1 MSNARGDN
9 FTLPA
14 GLSEA
19 DLLDA
24 LEGAPMLADRRAMVD
39 AAIRADARL
48 AATMNSMRADRATMA
63 TLDSRVRAPEGLL
76 SMVEARLEREALA
89 ALAAPAAAEAG
100 TLRVS
105 AMTFERPSPFRALL
119 ESLLVRRLALAA
131 SLLLAI
137 GLGVWGIVSGIR
149 NWPHAGPGSGA
160 NLAQNPVP
168 APTITPDPSPID
180 DATGIARATPGQIDA
195 ATIALLAPTSPLD
208 GPGIAADGTVYD
220 APALA
225 GLARE
230 GRLAIVVSGAADST
244 AWSRARVL
252 NDSDLAGAF
261 SPISAAL
268 AREAALPRDQ
278 WAIGSQNPWQALAPR
293 AAEPRRRV
301 VGVWTAASVE
311 GVQSLLAATG
321 ASESGQSV
329 RVLVLDEPVR
339 VDLPTDAPSVLWW
352 SAAPNKWD
360 RGTIVPVIIE
370 E

>member
-24 LEGAPMLADRRAMVD
+24 LEGAPMLADRRALVD
-39 AAIRADARL
+39 AAIRADATL
-48 AATMNSMRADRATMA
+48 AAAMNSMRADRAALA

-105 AMTFERPSPFRALL
+105 AMTFERPSPFRTLL
-119 ESLLVRRLALAA
+119 ENLLVRRLALAA

-149 NWPHAGPGSGA
+149 NWPHAGPGSGT
-160 NLAQNPVP
+160 NLAQNPSPVPTDVPDP
-168 APTITPDPSPID
+168 APID
-180 DATGIARATPGQIDA
+180 HATSIAHAATTEIDA

-225 GLARE
+225 DLARQ
-230 GRLAIVVSGAADST
+230 GRLAIVVSGAAAPS
-244 AWSRARVL
+244 ALSRARAL
-252 NDSDLAGAF
+252 NDTDLAGGF

-268 AREAALPRDQ
+268 AREAALPRNQ
-278 WAIGSQNPWQALAPR
+278 WAIGSQDPWHALAPR
-293 AAEPRRRV
+293 TMEPRRRV
-301 VGVWTAASVE
+301 VGVSIPANAE
-311 GVQSLLAATG
+311 GVESLLAATG
-321 ASESGQSV
+321 ANQSGQSV

-339 VDLPTDAPSVLWW
+339 AGLPTDAPSVLWW
-352 SAAPNKWD
+352 SAAPTKWD